1 MKLKRQLA
9 CIFYLTVLSTFIL
22 VGCQEMKETDKQAYF
37 KEAEEEA
44 VKYLKN
50 KYELDV
56 VITNK
61 ELLPEMALDSIAME
75 GHVVEHEA
83 QEFTISYDYADKK
96 IKNFGMSPAIKKVI
110 IAKGYNPFNK

>member
-1 MKLKRQLA
+1 
-9 CIFYLTVLSTFIL
+9 
-22 VGCQEMKETDKQAYF
+22 MKESEKQAYF
-37 KEAEEEA
+37 KEAEAEA

-75 GHVVEHEA
+75 GHVAEHEE
-83 QEFTISYDYADKK
+83 QEFTISYDYEDKK
-96 IKNFGMSPAIKKVI
+96 IRNFGMSPAIKEAI
-110 IAKGYNPFNK
+110 IAKGYDPFNK

>member
-1 MKLKRQLA
+1 MKD
-9 CIFYLTVLSTFIL
+9 S
-22 VGCQEMKETDKQAYF
+22 EKQTYF

-44 VKYLKN
+44 VKYLKD

-83 QEFTISYDYADKK
+83 QDFTITYDYADKK
-96 IKNFGMSPAIKKVI
+96 IENFGMSPAIKEAI
-110 IAKGYNPFNK
+110 IAKGYDPFIK

>member
-1 MKLKRQLA
+1 
-9 CIFYLTVLSTFIL
+9 
-22 VGCQEMKETDKQAYF
+22 MKESDKQAYF

-56 VITNK
+56 VITNT

-75 GHVVEHEA
+75 GHVMEQEA
-83 QEFTISYDYADKK
+83 QKFTISYDYVDKE
-96 IKNFGMSPAIKKVI
+96 IENFGMSPAIKKVI
-110 IAKGYNPFNK
+110 IAKGYDPLIK